1 MAEDFECMPTS
12 PSESIDLEKFR
23 KLVRSYIERH
33 HYKAAVFWADKV
45 VSLSNG
51 SPADVYWLA
60 QSYYLTKQYHRAI
73 LLINSHKLTRNA
85 TCRYLVALCYY
96 EVGEYHSAFDILDRS
111 ENNNVSRIKAEGE
124 AIAVPE
130 IDDTM
135 SIECSTHLLKGYI
148 YEASDNRAL
157 AVESFRAA
165 VQADPLCY
173 EAIHALTQHHML
185 TVKEEK
191 DLLSSLPLSRTCSE
205 AESAVVMAVYETR
218 TNKYSSPSTPLPQ
231 PAAPLATNADFITAQ
246 AEKLYYNCNF
256 AQCHRLTQEVL
267 KKDPYHTE
275 CLPIH
280 VSCLVELKQS
290 NSLFL
295 LAHKLVD
302 LYPESA
308 LSWFAVGCYYYL
320 IGKNEQ
326 ARRYLSKA
334 TALDRVFGPAWIAY
348 GHSFAAENEH
358 DQAMAAYFK
367 AAQLMKG
374 CHLPLLYIGM
384 EYGLTNNP
392 RFAEKFF
399 KEALD
404 IAPEDPFVLHE
415 LGVVSFCN
423 QDYISADLYLRRAV
437 ALVEESGVVVVPE
450 KWATL
455 LNNLAHTC
463 RKLHKYE
470 EALHFHQQ
478 ALKLCPGVSS
488 TYSALGLVQS
498 LLGDYE
504 AAVVSLHKAL
514 SLHRDDTTAT
524 TLLTTVMDQLMTQTP
539 AFQGDDNIPQ
549 LDPPSDVVGT
559 DTNASDITSDITPA
573 SADDPLSDSNLLGSS
588 IGQPVMHSSDVGRD
602 SLSQS
607 LGQSTALLI
616 EDMVMD
622 DQSP

>member
-12 PSESIDLEKFR
+12 PQESVDLEKFR
-23 KLVRSYIERH
+23 RIVRNYIERH

-45 VSLSNG
+45 VNLSNG
-51 SPADVYWLA
+51 APVDVYWLA
-60 QSYYLTKQYHRAI
+60 QSYFLTKQFHRAI
-73 LLINSHKLTRNA
+73 LLINSYKLNRNP
-85 TCRYLVALCYY
+85 TCQYLVALCYF
-96 EVGEYHSAFDILDRS
+96 EVGEFQSALEVLEPT
-111 ENNNVSRIKAEGE
+111 ENNNLSRLKAEE
-124 AIAVPE
+124 PLSVPE

-135 SIECSTHLLKGYI
+135 SVECSLHLLKGYI

-157 AVESFRAA
+157 AAKSFRAA
-165 VQADPLCY
+165 IQADPLCY
-173 EAIHALTQHHML
+173 EAVHALTQHHML

-191 DLLSSLPLSRTCSE
+191 ELLASLPLSKICNEPET
-205 AESAVVMAVYETR
+205 AVVMAVYETR
-218 TNKYSSPSTPLPQ
+218 VNKYSSPNQPLPK
-231 PAAPLATNADFITAQ
+231 PAEPLVSNADFITAQ

-267 KKDPYHTE
+267 KKDPYHTG

-280 VSCLVELKQS
+280 ISCLVELKQS

-302 LYPESA
+302 LYPETA
-308 LSWFAVGCYYYL
+308 LAWFAVGCYYYL

-367 AAQLMKG
+367 AAQLMRG
-374 CHLPLLYIGM
+374 CHLPQLYLGM

-392 RFAEKFF
+392 KFAEKFF

-415 LGVVSFCN
+415 LGVVAFSN
-423 QDYISADLYLRRAV
+423 QEYESAEDYMRRAV
-437 ALVEESGVVVVPE
+437 TLVEESGVVVVPE
-450 KWATL
+450 KWAVL

-463 RKLHKYE
+463 RKLQKYE

-478 ALKLCPGVSS
+478 ALWLCPGVSS

-524 TLLTTVMDQLMTQTP
+524 TLLTTVMDRLMSQAP
-539 AFQGDDNIPQ
+539 AFQGDDNLPS
-549 LDPPSDVVGT
+549 LDLPSELVST
-559 DTNASDITSDITPA
+559 ETNTSDLTSDITPA
-573 SADDPLSDSNLLGSS
+573 SADDPLSDTNLLGSS
-588 IGQPVMHSSDVGRD
+588 IGQPVMHSSDID
-602 SLSQS
+602 NTSLTPSQS
-607 LGQSTALLI
+607 SALII

>member
-1 MAEDFECMPTS
+1 MHRTPSATTRVPLFVMRHTGREWTS
-12 PSESIDLEKFR
+12 GFGPSANGAAPWRSPGEARAKIKSGESIDLEKFR

-73 LLINSHKLTRNA
+73 LLINGHKLTRNA

-96 EVGEYHSAFDILDRS
+96 EVGEYHSALDILERS
-111 ENNNVSRIKAEGE
+111 ENNNVSRIKTEGE

-135 SIECSTHLLKGYI
+135 SIDCSTHLLKGYI

-205 AESAVVMAVYETR
+205 AESAVVLAVYETR

-290 NSLFL
+290 NSL
-295 LAHKLVD
+295 
-302 LYPESA
+302 
-308 LSWFAVGCYYYL
+308 
-320 IGKNEQ
+320 N
-326 ARRYLSKA
+326 R
-334 TALDRVFGPAWIAY
+334 
-348 GHSFAAENEH
+348 
-358 DQAMAAYFK
+358 
-367 AAQLMKG
+367 
-374 CHLPLLYIGM
+374 
-384 EYGLTNNP
+384 
-392 RFAEKFF
+392 
-399 KEALD
+399 
-404 IAPEDPFVLHE
+404 
-415 LGVVSFCN
+415 
-423 QDYISADLYLRRAV
+423 
-437 ALVEESGVVVVPE
+437 
-450 KWATL
+450 
-455 LNNLAHTC
+455 
-463 RKLHKYE
+463 
-470 EALHFHQQ
+470 
-478 ALKLCPGVSS
+478 
-488 TYSALGLVQS
+488 
-498 LLGDYE
+498 
-504 AAVVSLHKAL
+504 
-514 SLHRDDTTAT
+514 
-524 TLLTTVMDQLMTQTP
+524 
-539 AFQGDDNIPQ
+539 DDNIPQ
-549 LDPPSDVVGT
+549 LDPPSDIVGT

-573 SADDPLSDSNLLGSS
+573 SADDPLSDSNLLGTS

-607 LGQSTALLI
+607 LAIFQAPVLDIHGPLFQPLGKSPISSMVTLI
-616 EDMVMD
+616 PVRRYQPLRE
-622 DQSP
+622 PLK

>member
-1 MAEDFECMPTS
+1 M
-12 PSESIDLEKFR
+12 
-23 KLVRSYIERH
+23 
-33 HYKAAVFWADKV
+33 
-45 VSLSNG
+45 
-51 SPADVYWLA
+51 
-60 QSYYLTKQYHRAI
+60 
-73 LLINSHKLTRNA
+73 
-85 TCRYLVALCYY
+85 
-96 EVGEYHSAFDILDRS
+96 
-111 ENNNVSRIKAEGE
+111 
-124 AIAVPE
+124 
-130 IDDTM
+130 
-135 SIECSTHLLKGYI
+135 
-148 YEASDNRAL
+148 
-157 AVESFRAA
+157 
-165 VQADPLCY
+165 CY

-191 DLLSSLPLSRTCSE
+191 DLLSSLPLSQSCSE
-205 AESAVVMAVYETR
+205 AESAIVLAVYETR
-218 TNKYSSPSTPLPQ
+218 VNKYSSPSEPLTQ
-231 PAAPLATNADFITAQ
+231 PAAPLASNADFITAQ

-256 AQCHRLTQEVL
+256 AQCYRLTQEVL
-267 KKDPYHTE
+267 KKDPYHTG

-290 NSLFL
+290 NS
-295 LAHKLVD
+295 
-302 LYPESA
+302 
-308 LSWFAVGCYYYL
+308 
-320 IGKNEQ
+320 KNEQ

-392 RFAEKFF
+392 KFAEKFF
-399 KEALD
+399 KEALE

-415 LGVVSFCN
+415 LGVVAFSN
-423 QDYISADLYLRRAV
+423 QEYVSADVYLRRAV

-450 KWATL
+450 KWAAL
-455 LNNLAHTC
+455 LNNLAHNC
-463 RKLHKYE
+463 RKLQKYE

-478 ALKLCPGVSS
+478 ALRLCPGVSS

-504 AAVVSLHKAL
+504 AAVVALHKAL

-524 TLLTTVMDQLMTQTP
+524 TLLTTVMEQLMTQTP
-539 AFQGDDNIPQ
+539 AFQGDDNVPQ
-549 LDPPSDVVGT
+549 LDLPSELVGT
-559 DTNASDITSDITPA
+559 DTNTSDITPA
-573 SADDPLSDSNLLGSS
+573 SAEDPLSDTNLLGSS
-588 IGQPVMHSSDVGRD
+588 IGQPVMHSSDVGGD
-602 SLSQS
+602 SLSHTESQS
-607 LGQSTALLI
+607 SALII

>member
-96 EVGEYHSAFDILDRS
+96 EVGEYHSALDILERS

-191 DLLSSLPLSRTCSE
+191 ELLSSLPLSRTCSE
-205 AESAVVMAVYETR
+205 AESAVVIAVYETR
-218 TNKYSSPSTPLPQ
+218 TNKYSSPTTPLPQ

-392 RFAEKFF
+392 KFAEKFF

-423 QDYISADLYLRRAV
+423 QDYISAELYLRRAV
-437 ALVEESGVVVVPE
+437 ALVEDSGVVVVPE

-549 LDPPSDVVGT
+549 LDPPSDIVGT

>member
-96 EVGEYHSAFDILDRS
+96 EVGEYHSAFDILERS

-423 QDYISADLYLRRAV
+423 QDYISAELYLRRAV
-437 ALVEESGVVVVPE
+437 SLVEESGVVVVPE

-549 LDPPSDVVGT
+549 LDPPSDIVGT

>member
-1 MAEDFECMPTS
+1 MAEMAEEFEGVGAS
-12 PSESIDLEKFR
+12 PESVDLEKFR
-23 KLVRSYIERH
+23 RVVRSYIERH
-33 HYKAAVFWADKV
+33 HYKAAIFWADKV
-45 VSLSNG
+45 VSLSG
-51 SPADVYWLA
+51 GAPADVYWLA
-60 QSYYLTKQYHRAI
+60 QTYFSTKQYHRAI
-73 LLINSHKLTRNA
+73 LLLNGHKLFRNP
-85 TCRYLVALCYY
+85 TCRYLMALCHY
-96 EVGEYHSAFDILDRS
+96 EVGEFHAALDMLERTD
-111 ENNNVSRIKAEGE
+111 NNNISRIKADREPVS
-124 AIAVPE
+124 VPE

-135 SIECSTHLLKGYI
+135 STECSTHLLKGYI

-157 AVESFRAA
+157 AAESFRAA
-165 VQADPLCY
+165 IQADPMCY

-191 DLLSSLPLSRTCSE
+191 DLLSSLPLSQSCSE
-205 AESAVVMAVYETR
+205 AESAIVLAVYETR
-218 TNKYSSPSTPLPQ
+218 VNKYSSPSEPLTQ
-231 PAAPLATNADFITAQ
+231 PAAPLASNADFITAQ

-256 AQCHRLTQEVL
+256 AQCYRLTQEVL
-267 KKDPYHTE
+267 KKDPYHTG

-290 NSLFL
+290 NTLFL

-308 LSWFAVGCYYYL
+308 LAWFAVGCYYYL

-392 RFAEKFF
+392 KFAEKFF
-399 KEALD
+399 KEALE

-415 LGVVSFCN
+415 LGVVAFSN
-423 QDYISADLYLRRAV
+423 QEYVSADVYLRRAV

-450 KWATL
+450 KWAAL
-455 LNNLAHTC
+455 LNNLAHNC
-463 RKLHKYE
+463 RKLQKYE

-478 ALKLCPGVSS
+478 ALRLCPGVSS

-504 AAVVSLHKAL
+504 AAVVALHKAL

-524 TLLTTVMDQLMTQTP
+524 TLLTTVMEQLMTQTP
-539 AFQGDDNIPQ
+539 AFQGDDNVPQ
-549 LDPPSDVVGT
+549 LDLPSELVGT
-559 DTNASDITSDITPA
+559 DTNTSDITPA
-573 SADDPLSDSNLLGSS
+573 SAEDPLSDTNLLGSS
-588 IGQPVMHSSDVGRD
+588 IGQPVMHSSDVGGD
-602 SLSQS
+602 SLSHTESQS
-607 LGQSTALLI
+607 SALII